1 MLPSVSVPV
10 LSVQITSVEPSV
22 STAVRRLTSARRA
35 AIRRTPPAS
44 DSVIVGNRPSG
55 TFATSRPIANVTAAA
70 SDNPASVVP
79 AKKNTTPAPTAIAA
93 ISHATLFTW
102 RCSGLISGL
111 TRCDSAAIRPSC
123 VLIAVANTTASASP
137 AVHRVPANTTSSDS
151 SSDAVRATA
160 SALRTTGCDSPVS
173 AAMSSSSEP
182 AIKRASARQTVTL
195 GEQHHVP
202 RNECRRRNLLLVVVP
217 AHPRVRREQL
227 LERLGGALGL
237 ELLRVGQRGVEQDH
251 GHDRERQRP
260 IAADQGQPRR
270 HPQKQRE
277 RVGELAHELMQ
288 AARFL
293 RARYLVGA
301 ELHQPPLGLAPAE
314 ARGSGAQMHEQRVD
328 PLLRIHVRS
337 PGRGAAVVAAGCGS
351 GQDHVGHAKVGGV
364 VDITAL
370 HRARGDDD
378 RHR

>member
-22 STAVRRLTSARRA
+22 STAVSRLTSARRA

-70 SDNPASVVP
+70 SDRPASVVP

-137 AVHRVPANTTSSDS
+137 PVHSVPANTTSSDS
-151 SSDAVRATA
+151 SSAAVRRTA
-160 SALRTTGCDSPVS
+160 AALRTTGCDSPVR
-173 AAMSSSSEP
+173 AAMSTSSEP
-182 AIKRASARQTVTL
+182 SISRASADRRSPSA
-195 GEQHHVP
+195 EQHHVAGH
-202 RNECRRRNLLLVVVP
+202 EHRRRDLRLGAVP
-217 AHPRVRREQL
+217 PHARLRRQQL

-237 ELLRVGQRGVEQDH
+237 QLLRVGERGVQQDH
-251 GHDRERQRP
+251 RHDRERERPVAAGQR
-260 IAADQGQPRR
+260 QRGR
-270 HPQKQRE
+270 HPQQQRE
-277 RVGELAHELMQ
+277 RMRELARQLTQ
-288 AARFL
+288 PARL
-293 RARYLVGA
+293 LGAGYLVGPNWSSRRCA
-301 ELHQPPLGLAPAE
+301 SRPVRPPVLVPRWANSESIRSCGSTSGALARSPPLLPCAA
-314 ARGSGAQMHEQRVD
+314 ALVGSG
-328 PLLRIHVRS
+328 
-337 PGRGAAVVAAGCGS
+337 GAWRDG
-351 GQDHVGHAKVGGV
+351 GGV
-364 VDITAL
+364 DVTMID
-370 HRARGDDD
+370 RAGRRDD